1 LLSLAVATVLT
12 GCINADPNST
22 VAPPAEPV
30 TSAPP
35 AEPETSA
42 PATGQPDITP
52 DNPGDGKEPKP
63 AVSLPRLPVG
73 GNGEFVD
80 ETQDL
85 QCANV
90 SWIVEQGG
98 PGELGS
104 GIRIVI
110 TGFQLD
116 EHSFR
121 FTRHGCEDVAPSCV
135 GYTFTSGSGSPAC
148 ALAVRTRRPLRQAP
162 DPQLGIA
169 GTIECVDVSVTT
181 CRDFVQ
187 AAAENRGSVELAI
200 PSPDTTGSPYGT
212 ESSATPNGEQ
222 HTTDDEAQPTTGSS
236 DPSPTS
242 EEESPGNS
250 DS

>member
-1 LLSLAVATVLT
+1 MRSEGLRNLVCSVLLSLAVATVLA
-12 GCINADPNST
+12 GCINADPNSA

-30 TSAPP
+30 TLAPP

-42 PATGQPDITP
+42 PATGQPDIAP
-52 DNPGDGKEPKP
+52 DNPGDGNEPKP

-80 ETQDL
+80 ETQNL

-98 PGELGS
+98 PGELRS

-135 GYTFTSGSGSPAC
+135 GYTFTSESGSPAC
-148 ALAVRTRRPLRQAP
+148 ALAIRTRRPLKQAP

-169 GTIECVDVSVTT
+169 GTIECVDISLST

-200 PSPDTTGSPYGT
+200 PWPDP
-212 ESSATPNGEQ
+212 
-222 HTTDDEAQPTTGSS
+222 TDDEGQPTAESS

-242 EEESPGNS
+242 DEESPGNS

>member
-1 LLSLAVATVLT
+1 MRSEGLRNLACSVLLSLAVATVLA
-12 GCINADPNST
+12 GCINADPNSA

-30 TSAPP
+30 TLAPP

-52 DNPGDGKEPKP
+52 DKSGDGNEPKP

-80 ETQDL
+80 EAQNL

-98 PGELGS
+98 PGELRS

-110 TGFQLD
+110 TGFQFD

-135 GYTFTSGSGSPAC
+135 GYTFTSESGSPAC
-148 ALAVRTRRPLRQAP
+148 ALAIRTRRPLKQAP

-169 GTIECVDVSVTT
+169 GTIECVDISLST

-200 PSPDTTGSPYGT
+200 PWLDP
-212 ESSATPNGEQ
+212 
-222 HTTDDEAQPTTGSS
+222 TDDGHPTAGSS

-242 EEESPGNS
+242 DEESPGNS

>member
-1 LLSLAVATVLT
+1 MRSEGFRNLICSVLLSLATATVLT
-12 GCINADPNST
+12 GCVNADPNST
-22 VAPPAEPV
+22 VAPPV
-30 TSAPP
+30 
-35 AEPETSA
+35 EPETSA

-52 DNPGDGKEPKP
+52 DNSGDGNEPEP

-80 ETQDL
+80 EAQNL

-98 PGELGS
+98 PGELRS

-135 GYTFTSGSGSPAC
+135 GYTFTSESGSPAC
-148 ALAVRTRRPLRQAP
+148 ALAIRTRRPLNQGP
-162 DPQLGIA
+162 DSQLGIA
-169 GTIECVDVSVTT
+169 GTIECVDISLST

-187 AAAENRGSVELAI
+187 AAAENQGSVELAI
-200 PSPDTTGSPYGT
+200 PWLD
-212 ESSATPNGEQ
+212 
-222 HTTDDEAQPTTGSS
+222 TTDDEGQPTAGSS

-242 EEESPGNS
+242 DEESPGNS